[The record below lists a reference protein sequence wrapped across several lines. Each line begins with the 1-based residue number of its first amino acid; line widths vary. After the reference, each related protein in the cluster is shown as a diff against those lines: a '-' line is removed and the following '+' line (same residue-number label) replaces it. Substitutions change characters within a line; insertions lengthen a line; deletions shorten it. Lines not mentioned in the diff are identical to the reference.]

1 MKQDFE
7 TSRCFIG
14 IDVAKQELVIAH
26 SDSTTTSGIANERGA
41 IDRWL
46 DSLPEASVIALEA
59 TGGFHELVLHMAFAR
74 GHPCYLLNPRDV
86 KHYAKAIGQRS
97 KTDRVDARLIARY
110 VAREHAHLHLWQPM
124 SAQAQQLHQ
133 LLGRRHTLVQAKTA
147 LRASLQGLH
156 ALRGDVAA
164 TLQSLQD
171 LVDKMDRLIAQA
183 VGQLPQGRQHS
194 RRLQQ
199 VPGIGVLNAAALTN
213 LFLRVPFAKADA
225 VVAFAGLDPR
235 ANDSG
240 VKRGKRRLSKRGPA
254 ELRRLLYNAAM
265 AASKSPVWLPF
276 YARQRAKGLA
286 ATACL
291 VVLARK
297 LLRLAFSLF
306 KHQTDFDPKLITI
319 A

>member
-1 MKQDFE
+1 MN
-7 TSRCFIG
+7 RCFIG
-14 IDVAKQELVIAH
+14 IDVAKQELVIAQTG
-26 SDSTTTSGIANERGA
+26 STTTSSISNQRGA

-46 DSLPEASVIALEA
+46 DSLPQASVIALEA
-59 TGGFHELVLHMAFAR
+59 TGGYQELVLQMAFAR

-110 VAREHAHLHLWQPM
+110 VTNEHAHLHLWQPM

-133 LLGRRHTLVQAKTA
+133 LLGRRHSLVQAKTA
-147 LRASLQGLH
+147 LRASLQGLQ
-156 ALRGDVAA
+156 ALRGEVAA
-164 TLQSLQD
+164 TLQSLQA
-171 LVDKMDRLIAQA
+171 LIDKMDRLITQA
-183 VGQLPQGRQHS
+183 IAQLPQGGQHS
-194 RRLQQ
+194 QRLQQ

-213 LFLRVPFAKADA
+213 LFLRVPFARSDA

-240 VKRGKRRLSKRGPA
+240 LKRGKRRLSKRGPA

-265 AASKSPVWLPF
+265 AACKSPVWQPF
-276 YARQRAKGLA
+276 YERQRAKGLPT
-286 ATACL
+286 TACL

-306 KHQTDFDPKLITI
+306 KHQTDFDPKLINI